1 MQINGHVIEPDR
13 LYTAAEWAG
22 IAKISDKTLAKD
34 RCHRTGPAFVKMA
47 NRIYYRGRDLI
58 AYIDSC
64 THPTDADAAV
74 RHAVDKAARAREA
87 A

>member
-34 RCHRTGPAFVKMA
+34 RCHSTGPPYVKMA
-47 NRIYYRGRDLI
+47 NRIYFRGRDLI
-58 AYIDSC
+58 SYIESC
-64 THPTDADAAV
+64 TYPTDADAAMK
-74 RHAVDKAARAREA
+74 HAADKAARVREA